1 MAISDEKKELQ
12 IPVIDMSVDGGT
24 YLAQPEIIRDSLLE
38 LICTNKDLQS
48 LVIVKPDSN
57 NKDITQLNDLDFG
70 DDIPRGIVF
79 SSGKN
84 VYFGDENVIK
94 KIRGAFFA
102 SQPDQACRYGSLLVS
117 SCNEGALDFHDRKDG
132 KPLRVKI
139 VDSSSN
145 NLKEKAE
152 AKRFF
157 TGDCHGKISP
167 QLALELNAK
176 FDRPFQF
183 RMAWMQQW
191 SKENLNSPSRSFLA
205 KGTFLPNKTLT
216 TDAGYDIILDRTS
229 IKGFERA
236 ELEKAIPCGNYQL
249 PRAAIGNR
257 SNAQIQNYENSW
269 QFSIWFSK
277 DALQKDLVPETKT
290 AAQKLAQIQK
300 DPLELNKYLVER
312 HDRRKDIAVAEDG
325 TEEEIP
331 ENESKLISI
340 MRSDRLGL
348 LSEFPKIVD
357 FQQSQLQK
365 LWLNLA
371 LKGAVSHGSAMAQ
384 PCEDL
389 KEGTIVAPHLDD
401 GEEVIVTR
409 YPIVSKDN
417 IRRYTVDNSQPA
429 ARSLLHYRGCV
440 FIRPDQAMEH
450 HQCDFD
456 GDQLV
461 VSYASK
467 FPNIAKEVLHA
478 KEPGEFEQ
486 IAKQQKVKYGPP
498 QYNNLRE
505 VAVGINDNSIGYIA
519 TLIGRV
525 QASVADTENFL
536 SEQRFERKKEILLDR
551 LFKALQVEVDSPKS
565 STRYQDSDPE
575 IATLAKKWSE
585 QYPCS
590 LFDFKNDERA
600 YKTAPIPIT
609 AENNINCVVEAVNNN
624 WTESQLTARNRD
636 EFRFVFA
643 PPSERK
649 ALQYWKEELLP
660 WAQDVKDR
668 FRETAKQIY
677 ESHGDNGDYI
687 KDQFGKCYSNLRGEI
702 EKEFP
707 DPEERMLAAS
717 ALWHLETT
725 NPNLEEAR
733 REGSKLSRQLDVTFH
748 LEKDYQQLHDLI
760 PQDTWILNV
769 PFERYAFDRSS
780 GKVEIDENGQPQ
792 TQLLAEKFKEYLD
805 DLSLK
810 YEAVVNKEIPAVQF
824 ALIDPDSKTV
834 EKLKASFKD
843 NENDINI
850 PITYKDNRGATKFLR
865 IVAPKEYN
873 WVSSQELTT
882 PKSSLVLNLF
892 APEICQQLEN
902 YQFDSAKL
910 VGQRFN
916 DFKEE
921 DFNSKKWQGKNVELA
936 VEKLDKPDDL
946 YHGKSIVRLNGKN
959 LAMFAND
966 SAKLPVG
973 SKFTATFTPESTKTI
988 LVINVDPDSV
998 KVPIN
1003 YDKPEIRE
1011 RSPIS
1016 KIQQKLL
1023 EFKTRPPEKN
1033 DPNPSPM
1040 SKIQQKLLEY
1050 KNRSD
1055 RDLQA

>member
-1 MAISDEKKELQ
+1 MATFDEKKELR
-12 IPVIDMSVDGGT
+12 IPIIDMSVDGGT

-48 LVIVKPDSN
+48 LVIVKPDNN

-70 DDIPRGIVF
+70 DYLNRGVVF

-84 VYFGDENVIK
+84 IYFGDKNVIK
-94 KIRGAFFA
+94 KIRGAFFG

-117 SCNEGALDFHDRKDG
+117 SCNEGALLFDDKEDG

-145 NLKEKAE
+145 NPKEKAE
-152 AKRFF
+152 AKKYF

-167 QLALELNAK
+167 LLAVRLKAK
-176 FDRPFQF
+176 PNQPFQF

-191 SKENLNSPSRSFLA
+191 SKEDLKCPARSFLA

-216 TDAGYDIILDRTS
+216 IDRGYDIILDRTS

-236 ELEKAIPCGNYQL
+236 ELEKAISCGDYQL
-249 PRAAIGNR
+249 PRTALGNR
-257 SNAQIQNYENSW
+257 SNARVQDYENSW
-269 QFSIWFSK
+269 QFSIWFSQ
-277 DALQKDLVPETKT
+277 DALQKDIVPQTK
-290 AAQKLAQIQK
+290 AEAQKLAQIQK
-300 DPLELNKYLVER
+300 DPLELNKYLIDR
-312 HDRRKDIAVAEDG
+312 HDRSKDISLAEDG

-348 LSEFPKIVD
+348 LSGFPKLVD

-389 KEGTIVAPHLDD
+389 KEGTIVAPHIDD

-429 ARSLLHYRGCV
+429 ARSLLHYQGCV

-461 VSYASK
+461 VTPTDR
-467 FPNIAKEVLHA
+467 FPNIAQEVLHA
-478 KEPGEFEQ
+478 NEPGEFEP
-486 IAKQQKVKYGPP
+486 IAKQTKVKYGPP

-505 VAVGINDNSIGYIA
+505 VAVGINDNSIGYVA

-525 QASVADTENFL
+525 QASVTDTDNPL
-536 SEQRFERKKEILLDR
+536 SEQRFERKKEILLNR
-551 LFKALQVEVDSPKS
+551 LFNALQVEVDSPKS

-575 IATLAKKWSE
+575 IGTLARKWSE

-600 YKTAPIPIT
+600 YKTASIPIT
-609 AENNINCVVEAVNNN
+609 ADNNINCIVEVVNNN
-624 WTESQLTARNRD
+624 WTESKLTAKNRD

-643 PPSERK
+643 PPSARK
-649 ALQYWKEELLP
+649 TLQYWKEELLP

-668 FRETAKQIY
+668 FREAAKQIY
-677 ESHGDNGDYI
+677 ESHGDNSNYI
-687 KDQFGKCYSNLRGEI
+687 KEQFGKCYSNFRGEI

-707 DPEERMLAAS
+707 DLEERMLAAS
-717 ALWHLETT
+717 ALWYLETT

-748 LEKDYQQLHDLI
+748 LEKDYQQLHNLI

-769 PFERYAFDRSS
+769 PFERYLFDQRTC
-780 GKVEIDENGQPQ
+780 KVKTDENRQPQ
-792 TQLLAEKFKEYLD
+792 TQLLAQKFKEYLD
-805 DLSLK
+805 DRELK
-810 YEAVVNKEIPAVQF
+810 YEAVVSKEIPAVQF
-824 ALIDPDSKTV
+824 ALINPDSKTV
-834 EKLKASFKD
+834 EKLKASFGD

-873 WVSSQELTT
+873 WVESQELTT

-892 APEICQQLEN
+892 APEICQQLKD

-921 DFNSKKWQGKNVELA
+921 DFNSKKWQGKSVELT

-946 YHGKSIVRLNGKN
+946 YHGRPIVRLKGKN

-966 SAKLPVG
+966 SARLPVG
-973 SKFTATFTPESTKTI
+973 STFTAVFTPESTKTV
-988 LVINVDPDSV
+988 LVIDVDPDSV
-998 KVPIN
+998 KVPID
-1003 YDKPEIRE
+1003 YDKPEIKAE
-1011 RSPIS
+1011 RVETLQMS

-1023 EFKTRPPEKN
+1023 EFKNRTAEKN
-1033 DPNPSPM
+1033 DPDLSQT
-1040 SKIQQKLLEY
+1040 SKIQQK
-1050 KNRSD
+1050 KRSD

>member
-1 MAISDEKKELQ
+1 MATFDEERGLK
-12 IPVIDMSVDGGT
+12 IPVIDMSIESGT
-24 YLAQPEIIRDSLLE
+24 YLDQPEIIRDSLLE

-70 DDIPRGIVF
+70 DDIARGIVF

-117 SCNEGALDFHDRKDG
+117 SCNEGAVNFDDKEDG

-145 NLKEKAE
+145 NPKEKTE

-167 QLALELNAK
+167 ELAAQLNGQH
-176 FDRPFQF
+176 DRPFQF

-191 SKENLNSPSRSFLA
+191 SKENLDCPDRSFLA

-229 IKGFERA
+229 IKGFDKS
-236 ELEKAIPCGNYQL
+236 ELEKAIPCGDYQL
-249 PRAAIGNR
+249 PQAAIGNR

-277 DALQKDLVPETKT
+277 DALQKDIVPKTK
-290 AAQKLAQIQK
+290 AEAQKLAQIQK
-300 DPLELNKYLVER
+300 DPLELSKYLVER
-312 HDRRKDIAVAEDG
+312 HDRRKDLLVAEDG
-325 TEEEIP
+325 TEEKTETP
-331 ENESKLISI
+331 NESKLISI

-348 LSEFPKIVD
+348 LAGFPKLVD

-371 LKGAVSHGSAMAQ
+371 LKGGVSHGSAMAQ

-401 GEEVIVTR
+401 GEEV
-409 YPIVSKDN
+409 
-417 IRRYTVDNSQPA
+417 DNSQPA
-429 ARSLLHYRGCV
+429 ARSLLHYKGCA
-440 FIRPDQAMEH
+440 FIRPDRAMEH

-461 VSYASK
+461 ISKASK
-467 FPNIAKEVLHA
+467 FPNIAKEIRHA
-478 KEPGEFEQ
+478 NEPGEFQ
-486 IAKQQKVKYGPP
+486 SIVKQPKVKYGSP
-498 QYNNLRE
+498 QYKNLRE
-505 VAVGINDNSIGYIA
+505 IAVSINDNSIGYIA
-519 TLIGRV
+519 TLIGRI
-525 QASVADTENFL
+525 QSSTADTDNSL
-536 SEQRFERKKEILLDR
+536 SEKRFERKKEILLDR
-551 LFKALQVEVDSPKS
+551 LFNALQVEVDSPKS

-585 QYPCS
+585 LYPCS
-590 LFDFKNDERA
+590 LFDFKNDERS
-600 YKTAPIPIT
+600 YKSAPIPIT
-609 AENNINCVVEAVNNN
+609 ADNDINCIVEAVNNN
-624 WTESQLTARNRD
+624 WSESKLIAKNRD

-643 PPSERK
+643 PPTDKET
-649 ALQYWKEELLP
+649 LEYWKDELLP
-660 WAQDVKDR
+660 WAEEIKER

-677 ESHGDNGDYI
+677 ESNSDNGDYI
-687 KDQFGKCYSNLRGEI
+687 KEQFGKCYSNLRGEI

-707 DPEERMLAAS
+707 NLKERMLAAR

-733 REGSKLSRQLDVTFH
+733 RESRKLSCQLDVTFN
-748 LEKDYQQLHDLI
+748 LKKDYQQLHDLI
-760 PQDTWILNV
+760 PKDTWVLSV
-769 PFERYAFDRSS
+769 PFERYLFDRRT
-780 GKVEIDENGQPQ
+780 GKVKTDERGQPE
-792 TQLLAEKFKEYLD
+792 TQLLAQKFKEYLD
-805 DLSLK
+805 DRHVK
-810 YEAVVNKEIPAVQF
+810 YEAIVSKEIPVVEF
-824 ALIDPDSKTV
+824 ALINPDRKTV
-834 EKLKASFKD
+834 EKLKASFED
-843 NENDINI
+843 NENDLTT
-850 PITYKDNRGATKFLR
+850 PLTFKDTRGMTKFLR
-865 IVAPKEYN
+865 IVPPKEYN
-873 WVSSQELTT
+873 WVESQELTT

-902 YQFDSAKL
+902 YQFDRAKL

-921 DFNSKKWQGKNVELA
+921 DFNGKKWQGKKVKLT
-936 VEKLDKPDDL
+936 VGKLDKPDDIR
-946 YHGKSIVRLNGKN
+946 HGSPIVRLNNKD
-959 LAMFAND
+959 LAMFAAD
-966 SAKLPVG
+966 SPKLPIG
-973 SKFTATFTPESTKTI
+973 SEFTAKFSSLSSGAV
-988 LVINVDPDSV
+988 LVIDIEPDSV
-998 KVPIN
+998 KVPIA
-1003 YDKPEIRE
+1003 YAKEEKLSTKLEEIDKCKEPKTKTI
-1011 RSPIS
+1011 SS

-1023 EFKTRPPEKN
+1023 EFE
-1033 DPNPSPM
+1033 
-1040 SKIQQKLLEY
+1040 
-1050 KNRSD
+1050 NRSKEKSNVSSID
-1055 RDLQA
+1055 LKRTQKKQLNKDLQA